1 MGNVVMPDISHWET
15 VTSWKKLKEEVPFII
30 FKGTQRCDYIDPKA
44 YETIVKCEEY
54 KIPYWIYAFVEKG
67 GELEQAKF
75 LVKTFKPYVN
85 DSKYFCGWCIDA
97 EDKKVN
103 NDEEVL
109 KALKYLE
116 GSGKWKVILYTMYA
130 QRNKL
135 LNSIQYATR
144 KDKITWWEARYGI
157 DNGKYNALFQPHKGV
172 DFHQYTSKGSL
183 PYIKG
188 DVDLNRLTGTLDRS
202 WFTETLYMRRNGQS

>member
-44 YETIVKCEEY
+44 LETIRNCEKYE
-54 KIPYWIYAFVEKG
+54 IPYWIYTFVEKG
-67 GELEQAKF
+67 NEYEQAKF
-75 LVKTFKPYVN
+75 LVKTFKPNVN
-85 DSKYFCGWCIDA
+85 EGRYFCGWCIDA
-97 EDKKVN
+97 EDKGGNV
-103 NDEEVL
+103 DEQVL
-109 KALKYLE
+109 KGLKYLE
-116 GSGKWKVILYTMYA
+116 GSGKWRVILYTMYS
-130 QRNKL
+130 QMNKL
-135 LNSIQYATR
+135 PISIDYAKR
-144 KDKITWWEARYGI
+144 KSKIAWWEARYGI

-172 DFHQYTSKGSL
+172 DLHQYTSKGSL